1 MSKETTKTKSF
12 IERVIDFVKGG
23 DEGKL
28 ARFHKNTLKFWD
40 KQIKANQSEM
50 EKLDDQI
57 DDKREVIKD
66 LQEKLTETVVSV
78 DLEEIKTTEQT
89 ELFIKKYTDSIR
101 SVEKSIERVESEI
114 RDLESSKEKCESQIA
129 HYRRLSGYLN

>member
-1 MSKETTKTKSF
+1 MSKETTKSTLLSTDW
-12 IERVIDFVKGG
+12 IQRVIDFVKGG

-78 DLEEIKTTEQT
+78 DLEKIKTTEQT
-89 ELFIKKYTDSIR
+89 ELRITLTKY
-101 SVEKSIERVESEI
+101 
-114 RDLESSKEKCESQIA
+114 SSNVT
-129 HYRRLSGYLN
+129 RT